1 MMNAISHDYKQ
12 SIDEGMVKF
21 KDHSSIKKSLREKGH
36 IVAFDP
42 FFSTIPLLGRLH
54 EAGIK
59 SLERSILEKPFSRF
73 SLKVIWDKNKF
84 VGRISGRI
92 KREEGEE
99 PTPRKAIFMRKDTKA
114 FRIISNYHGS
124 DLSEVQRKMR
134 NGGFRNVTCRKAI
147 AITDFPPGMRFFT
160 VIDALKGESAPQ
172 YLPQVNISF
181 RWFSPFLN
189 AFQSLWEE

>member
-1 MMNAISHDYKQ
+1 M
-12 SIDEGMVKF
+12 
-21 KDHSSIKKSLREKGH
+21 
-36 IVAFDP
+36 
-42 FFSTIPLLGRLH
+42 
-54 EAGIK
+54 
-59 SLERSILEKPFSRF
+59 
-73 SLKVIWDKNKF
+73 
-84 VGRISGRI
+84 GRISGRI

-189 AFQSLWEE
+189 AFQSL